1 MNREGVTVCITA
13 YKAKDYIKECLDSV
27 AKQTW
32 FENNDNFEIIV
43 GIDGCQDT
51 LEYIK
56 TIMNNYKNLKVWMMD
71 SNKGTYITS
80 NTIMSNATYENVFR
94 FDSDDIM
101 CSNLV
106 ETVMN
111 NKGNCKLVRYYLKD
125 FGDDKNEVAVAHGT
139 IYINK
144 STFIKYGGFRP
155 WPCGADTEIYHRLMK
170 IESVK
175 NIKKILMLRRVHDS
189 SLTRSKDTGYKSEL
203 RNKYKK
209 LIKDMVITK
218 PSDAVIKMTTNTY
231 KEIICSDGN
240 IKSQNEY
247 VKNLK
252 SVSTQTEVPNK
263 KKNNTKTVNA
273 IIQIRKDIQAGR
285 VVKVPTINGFAW
297 KRVK

>member
-43 GIDGCQDT
+43 GIDGCKET
-51 LEYIK
+51 LEYMK

-139 IYINK
+139 IYIKK

-175 NIKKILMLRRVHDS
+175 NIRKILMLRRVHDS

-209 LIKDMVITK
+209 LIKDMVISK

-231 KEIICSDGN
+231 KEITCSDGN

-252 SVSTQTEVPNK
+252 SVSTSTEVPNK

-273 IIQIRKDIQAGR
+273 IIKLRNDIQEGR
-285 VVKVPTINGFAW
+285 VIKVPTANGFIW